1 MNLTL
6 SDLQEHIQALAQEWT
21 SWGKWADPDQR
32 DCLDFVV
39 EEAVEAFTMRK
50 RIAQTNFTRNNPRD
64 HISMDMVDEEVADT
78 IIMCLRWFN
87 LREKSANDAILV
99 KLEEMHEKRKTA
111 YEDEKKA
118 IKHLKNIPPGVR

>member
-6 SDLQEHIQALAQEWT
+6 SALQEHIQALAQEWI
-21 SWGKWADPDQR
+21 SWGKWADPDPR

-50 RIAQTNFTRNNPRD
+50 RIQQTNFTRNNPRD

-78 IIMCLRWFN
+78 MIMCLRWFN
-87 LREKSANDAILV
+87 LRERSANDAILA
-99 KLEEMHEKRKTA
+99 KLEEMHEKRKKA
-111 YEDEKKA
+111 YEDEQKA
-118 IKHLKNIPPGVR
+118 IKHLKNIPPGAR